1 MKRYFH
7 EELEDLRNK
16 LILLGE
22 KTVEAA
28 RMAVDGY
35 LQGDIEIIENAN
47 QLDDQIDE
55 LESQITH
62 DSVRYVTLRGPVSSD
77 VRLIFVALK
86 ASRDFERAG
95 DEAHSITRKARKIL
109 NRDSQIKETAAIAE
123 MSALAFR
130 LLQDAISCFVEED
143 IDLARQIIQRDQK
156 VDQLN
161 QQNYKLLTSETKINL
176 SAKTRFDT
184 MLISKSIERI
194 ADHSNNLA
202 EEVIFLLEGQ

>member
-22 KTVEAA
+22 KTNEAA
-28 RMAVDGY
+28 RMAVEGY
-35 LQGDIEIIENAN
+35 LQGDIEIIEKAN

-55 LESQITH
+55 LENQITH

-109 NRDSQIKETAAIAE
+109 NRDSKIKETAAIAE

-143 IDLARQIIQRDQK
+143 IDLARQIIQRDQQ

-161 QQNYKLLTSETKINL
+161 QQNYKLLTSETKIDL

-194 ADHSNNLA
+194 ADHSKNLA